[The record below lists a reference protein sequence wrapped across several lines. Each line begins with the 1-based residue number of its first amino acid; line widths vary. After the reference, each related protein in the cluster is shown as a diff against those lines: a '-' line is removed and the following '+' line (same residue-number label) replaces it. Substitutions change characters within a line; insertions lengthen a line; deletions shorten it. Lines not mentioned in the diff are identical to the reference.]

1 MVVFLKEGYLVI
13 IFVKL
18 GYFIIIGYIMVMS
31 GVDEKGDFWIND
43 LNDLEEKGYLKW
55 IFIVEEVMNEVLNFW
70 VFY

>member
-1 MVVFLKEGYLVI
+1 
-13 IFVKL
+13 
-18 GYFIIIGYIMVMS
+18 MVMS

-70 VFY
+70 VFYQE